1 MKSSMKETIGGTFE
15 GMDAKVFYLILG
27 VGLLA
32 VFLLDYFLLMAPQLK
47 TLSKINPEIKIL
59 GEDIGK
65 ARNNIQRL
73 AQYQSQ
79 VTKLT
84 ADIALENKKVE
95 LRDEVPLILEHISRV
110 AGEYKVKINQIM
122 PNVIDSEIVL
132 ENDERIYYDL
142 PIDIEARAGYHD
154 LGRFVNAI
162 EQGSI
167 FLKVGELTIAGIEGR
182 KDLSIKVTFDALV
195 YDEIK

>member
-1 MKSSMKETIGGTFE
+1 MKSNMRESIGGAFD

-32 VFLLDYFLLMAPQLK
+32 VFLLDYFLLMSPQLK

-59 GEDIGK
+59 AEDITK
-65 ARNNIQRL
+65 ARNSMQRL
-73 AQYQSQ
+73 GQYQNQ
-79 VTKLT
+79 VSKLT
-84 ADIALENKKVE
+84 TDIARENKKVE
-95 LRDEVPLILEHISRV
+95 LRDEVPLILEHISRI
-110 AGEYKVKINQIM
+110 ASEHKVQINQIM

-132 ENDERIYYDL
+132 ENEERIYYDM
-142 PIDIEARAGYHD
+142 PIDIEAKAAYHD

-162 EQGSI
+162 EKGSI

-182 KDLSIKVTFDALV
+182 KDLSIKITFDALV
-195 YDEIK
+195 YDEIR